1 MIRQTLAV
9 ARKELRQIVRDRRTL
24 LILLFIPF
32 FFLLIFGYAL
42 NFDIRDVTLAV
53 EDRDGSVESRQL
65 VSGFTNSGYF
75 ALVATVHGAGE
86 IERMMDD
93 NTIRAALVIPE
104 GFSRGLNATRR
115 AEVQVLINGENAS
128 AASTIV
134 GYATAI
140 VRGVSEQ
147 IAAAGGRMPPPILT
161 VEPRVWYNA
170 ELRSAIFLVPGLI
183 TYISTITAIIS
194 TALSIVREKE
204 RGTMEQ
210 VRMAPMSTLA
220 YVLGKTTP
228 YFFVGLASSLAIVV
242 ASMWLFGVPMR
253 GSWTLLVVSMSIFLL
268 GALGIGLVISTIA
281 DSQQLAFQLALIV
294 ALLPTLILSGFIFPI
309 ANMPAPIRLLTNVVP
324 AKYFLF
330 LLRSLMLKG
339 AGLSIVGPS
348 LAVLTGFAAVVLGVA
363 ARRLARQAAA

>member
-1 MIRQTLAV
+1 
-9 ARKELRQIVRDRRTL
+9 
-24 LILLFIPF
+24 
-32 FFLLIFGYAL
+32 
-42 NFDIRDVTLAV
+42 
-53 EDRDGSVESRQL
+53 
-65 VSGFTNSGYF
+65 
-75 ALVATVHGAGE
+75 
-86 IERMMDD
+86 
-93 NTIRAALVIPE
+93 
-104 GFSRGLNATRR
+104 
-115 AEVQVLINGENAS
+115 
-128 AASTIV
+128 
-134 GYATAI
+134 
-140 VRGVSEQ
+140 
-147 IAAAGGRMPPPILT
+147 

>member
-1 MIRQTLAV
+1 
-9 ARKELRQIVRDRRTL
+9 
-24 LILLFIPF
+24 
-32 FFLLIFGYAL
+32 
-42 NFDIRDVTLAV
+42 
-53 EDRDGSVESRQL
+53 
-65 VSGFTNSGYF
+65 
-75 ALVATVHGAGE
+75 
-86 IERMMDD
+86 
-93 NTIRAALVIPE
+93 
-104 GFSRGLNATRR
+104 
-115 AEVQVLINGENAS
+115 
-128 AASTIV
+128 
-134 GYATAI
+134 
-140 VRGVSEQ
+140 
-147 IAAAGGRMPPPILT
+147 MPPPILT